1 MGTRQSFISVAPY
14 RRPQP
19 LDLCLDLWM
28 QWQRRDDTSLG
39 WRGRSAMMA
48 SECCASSEQLYDDMD
63 NAAAQA
69 VEAMMS
75 GLPRHLDWAIRK
87 RCGIA
92 TVWRFP
98 EMTFGDALVEAEA
111 ELEKKLKN
119 NIATR
124 NFFF

>member
-1 MGTRQSFISVAPY
+1 MRVASKIEVGAFHA
-14 RRPQP
+14 RSP
-19 LDLCLDLWM
+19 LDLCLDIWM
-28 QWQRRDDTSLG
+28 QWQRRSDVGMG
-39 WRGRSAMMA
+39 WHRRSAMLE
-48 SECCASSEQLYDDMD
+48 SESSADSEQLYDDMD
-63 NAAAQA
+63 NNAAQA

-98 EMTFGDALVEAEA
+98 SLVFAEALAEAEA

-124 NFFF
+124 NFFL

>member
-1 MGTRQSFISVAPY
+1 M
-14 RRPQP
+14 
-19 LDLCLDLWM
+19 DLCLDLWM
-28 QWQRRDDTSLG
+28 QWQCRDDTSLG

-63 NAAAQA
+63 NAVAQA

-111 ELEKKLKN
+111 ALEKKLKN